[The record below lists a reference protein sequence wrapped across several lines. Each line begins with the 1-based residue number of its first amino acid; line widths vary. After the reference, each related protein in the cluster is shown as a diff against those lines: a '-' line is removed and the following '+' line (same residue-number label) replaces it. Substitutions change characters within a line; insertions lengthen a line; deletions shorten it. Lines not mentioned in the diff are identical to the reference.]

1 MRIDG
6 PRRKAGRA
14 TPADGRAS
22 GSDGREA
29 VSHGVDFWLAR
40 ASIVLVA
47 SLQYLL
53 INDIYVGPRWLAPA
67 IELSLLAPLSAASA
81 WTHAMSQ
88 AATRDEHRRRI
99 QDHRLW
105 IRRSAVLLIAFIT
118 VMNFAALAGLVRDL
132 LAGAAMTGGQTL
144 LIDALNIWITNMI
157 VFALWFWNL
166 DRGGLATR
174 GIDDDA
180 TCDFLFPQAVLG
192 DRLGQA
198 GWEPGFVDYLY
209 LSFTNS
215 TAFSPTDTSPLSARA
230 KLLMMCEAI
239 VSLLTIALVAAR
251 AVNILA

>member
-1 MRIDG
+1 MRIAGPKREVRTTTSAAASVPPDDG
-6 PRRKAGRA
+6 DETA
-14 TPADGRAS
+14 
-22 GSDGREA
+22 
-29 VSHGVDFWLAR
+29 SHGADFWLAR

-53 INDIYVGPRWLAPA
+53 INNIYVGPRWLAPS
-67 IELSLLAPLSAASA
+67 IELLLLAPLAAASA
-81 WTHAMSQ
+81 WTRAMSQ
-88 AATRDEHRRRI
+88 AATRHEHRRRI

-132 LAGAAMTGGQTL
+132 LAGAAMTGGATL
-144 LIDALNIWITNMI
+144 LLDALNIWITNMI

-174 GIDDDA
+174 GIDDA
-180 TCDFLFPQAVLG
+180 MCDFLFPQAILD

-198 GWEPGFVDYLY
+198 GWKPGFVDYLY

-230 KLLMMCEAI
+230 KLLMMSEAI